1 MKWLLYFIGKLW
13 DGLGDDAKFTVWV
26 STWMVPMLL
35 ASCLDSKALWIFT
48 AVIGAADIVW
58 FLYDTYVEAIQKG
71 REIERKKLK
80 QQSHEVL
87 RLMVLERDDIYEKGA

>member
-1 MKWLLYFIGKLW
+1 MKWLLYFVGKW
-13 DGLGDDAKFTVWV
+13 WGSIGDDAKFTVWL

-35 ASCLDSKALWIFT
+35 ASAFDSKTLWIIT
-48 AVIGAADIVW
+48 AIIGAADIVW
-58 FLYDTYVEAIQKG
+58 FLYDSYVEAIRKG
-71 REIERKKLK
+71 REIERQKLK